1 MAEHTRNSRSS
12 PEGGLRDISS
22 EKSSVYFDVL
32 FPSGNC
38 NPNRKTANKK
48 SKLQP
53 PPLNEVM
60 FCCDSENY
68 VFHIRWPTDNWGES
82 VLSVHSL
89 KHLNTAWDAAAHP
102 SQPKYN
108 IHILRWIQIWKE
120 KCVNA
125 QTAPMSDKGVTL
137 HRLTISFSDS
147 ALSFLQTA
155 AIFKFCQFQQMWR
168 RHEWYM
174 QKFNKILLAQ
184 FLPWIYSIVFLKSGQ
199 WSYFLVKDIDLCF

>member
-1 MAEHTRNSRSS
+1 
-12 PEGGLRDISS
+12 
-22 EKSSVYFDVL
+22 
-32 FPSGNC
+32 
-38 NPNRKTANKK
+38 
-48 SKLQP
+48 
-53 PPLNEVM
+53 M

-68 VFHIRWPTDNWGES
+68 FFHIRWPTDNWGES

-125 QTAPMSDKGVTL
+125 QTVPMSDKGVTL

-155 AIFKFCQFQQMWR
+155 AIFKFCQFQQMGR

-174 QKFNKILLAQ
+174 QKFNKIFLAQ
-184 FLPWIYSIVFLKSGQ
+184 FLSWILTSIVSLKSGQ
-199 WSYFLVKDIDLCF
+199 WSYFLVKDIDLCFKIRQALMYYLWLVCPPVRNNFPPPPCLLSPLVTPSP

>member
-1 MAEHTRNSRSS
+1 
-12 PEGGLRDISS
+12 
-22 EKSSVYFDVL
+22 
-32 FPSGNC
+32 
-38 NPNRKTANKK
+38 
-48 SKLQP
+48 
-53 PPLNEVM
+53 M
-60 FCCDSENY
+60 FRCDSENY
-68 VFHIRWPTDNWGES
+68 FFHIRWPTDNWGES

-108 IHILRWIQIWKE
+108 IHILRGIQIWKE

-125 QTAPMSDKGVTL
+125 QTVPMSDKGVTL

-199 WSYFLVKDIDLCF
+199 WSYFLVKDIDLCFKIRQALMYYLWLVCPPVRNNFPPPPCLLSPLVTPSP

>member
-12 PEGGLRDISS
+12 LEGRPRDISS

-32 FPSGNC
+32 FLSGNC
-38 NPNRKTANKK
+38 NPNRKTANNK
-48 SKLQP
+48 SKLQT
-53 PPLNEVM
+53 PLYMKWCFAVI
-60 FCCDSENY
+60 CCENY
-68 VFHIRWPTDNWGES
+68 FFHIRWPTDNWGES

-89 KHLNTAWDAAAHP
+89 KHLNTARDAAAHP

-125 QTAPMSDKGVTL
+125 QTAPMSDKGVAL
-137 HRLTISFSDS
+137 QRLTISFSDS
-147 ALSFLQTA
+147 ALAFLQTLA

-174 QKFNKILLAQ
+174 QKFHKILLAQ
-184 FLPWIYSIVFLKSGQ
+184 FLPWILTCIVSLKSGQ
-199 WSYFLVKDIDLCF
+199 LSYF